1 MLLKRG
7 DTNEIRYKQSFS
19 LVTTGG
25 TSVETIRKYIEKRE
39 VMKIVKHKAYK
50 FRLYPNKEQAI
61 LINKTIGSS
70 RFVFNYFL
78 NLWNE
83 EYKRTGKGLTY
94 NKCAVKI
101 PTLKKSDEYSWLKEV
116 DSIALQ
122 SSIKNLED
130 SFNRFFKKQ
139 NKTPRFKS
147 KKNPVQSYT
156 TKNSNNNIQ
165 IEGNK
170 VKIPKLKWVKF
181 ANSREV
187 KGKILRATIIKR
199 PSGKYFVSLLVEET
213 IRELPKAKSSVGI
226 DLGIKD
232 FAILDNGIIYNNHK
246 FTYKM
251 EQKLKREQRKLSRRQ
266 LQAKKK
272 GIDLFEAKNY
282 QKQKIKVARLHEKVA
297 NQREDFL
304 NKVSTEIIK
313 NHDII
318 CIEDLNVKGM
328 LRNYK
333 LSKSISDVSW
343 SSFVTKLQYK
353 ADWYGK
359 EIIKIDKWYPSS
371 QICSSCGANTGKKT
385 LDIRTW
391 TCECGVEHDRD
402 INAGKNIKNEGLRI
416 RNLKLNI

>member
-1 MLLKRG
+1 M
-7 DTNEIRYKQSFS
+7 I
-19 LVTTGG
+19 
-25 TSVETIRKYIEKRE
+25 
-39 VMKIVKHKAYK
+39 KHKTYK
-50 FRLYPNKEQAI
+50 FRIYPNKQQTI

-70 RFVFNYFL
+70 RFVFNHFL
-78 NLWNE
+78 HLWNE
-83 EYKRTGKGLTY
+83 TYSKTKKGLSY
-94 NKCAVKI
+94 NTCATML
-101 PTLKKSDEYSWLKEV
+101 PSMKKSETYAWLKEV

-139 NKTPRFKS
+139 NKAPRFKS
-147 KKNPVQSYT
+147 KKNSVQSYT
-156 TKNSNNNIQ
+156 TKSINNNIQ

-170 VKIPKLKWVKF
+170 VKLPKLKWVKF

-187 KGKILRATIIKR
+187 KGRILNATISKR

-213 IRELPKAKSSVGI
+213 IRELSKTESSIGI

-232 FAILDNGIIYNNHK
+232 FVILDNGKIYNNNK

-272 GIDLFEAKNY
+272 GINLFEAKNY
-282 QKQKIKVARLHEKVA
+282 QKQKIKVARLHEKVM

-328 LRNYK
+328 LRNHK

-371 QICSSCGANTGKKT
+371 QICSSCGTNSGKKT

-391 TCECGVEHDRD
+391 TCKCGVKHDRD
-402 INAGKNIKNEGLRI
+402 INASKNIKNEGLRI
-416 RNLKLNI
+416 RNLKLSI

>member
-1 MLLKRG
+1 M
-7 DTNEIRYKQSFS
+7 I
-19 LVTTGG
+19 
-25 TSVETIRKYIEKRE
+25 
-39 VMKIVKHKAYK
+39 KHKAYK
-50 FRLYPNKEQAI
+50 FRIYPNKQQTI

-70 RFVFNYFL
+70 RFVFNHFL
-78 NLWNE
+78 HLWNE
-83 EYKRTGKGLTY
+83 SYSKTKKGLSY
-94 NKCAVKI
+94 NTCATML
-101 PTLKKSDEYSWLKEV
+101 PSMKKSETYAWLKEV

-139 NKTPRFKS
+139 NKAPRFKS
-147 KKNPVQSYT
+147 KNNPVQSYT
-156 TKNSNNNIQ
+156 TKNINNNIQ
-165 IEGNK
+165 IESNK

-181 ANSREV
+181 ANSREI
-187 KGKILRATIIKR
+187 KGRILNATISKR

-213 IRELPKAKSSVGI
+213 IRESPKTESSVGI

-232 FAILDNGIIYNNHK
+232 FAILDNGTIYNNK

-251 EQKLKREQRKLSRRQ
+251 EQKLKREQRKLSRKQ

-272 GIDLFEAKNY
+272 GINLFEAKNY
-282 QKQKIKVARLHEKVA
+282 QKQKIKVARLHEKVM

-328 LRNYK
+328 LRNHK

-359 EIIKIDKWYPSS
+359 EVIKIDKWYPSS

-402 INAGKNIKNEGLRI
+402 INASKNIKNEGLRM
-416 RNLKLNI
+416 RNLKLNIQ